1 MLWLGLADIQ
11 SERDGEMWLDR
22 WAIRKLFFSGRRQT
36 LKTDMRCLW
45 KLTKPESV
53 LRSEGAEDQRLPEP
67 QLTEPFTK
75 FTNFFRL
82 DTSCGMFDGA
92 GEVLLWKHAFSCYR
106 NTFIFFFT
114 WRRTW
119 TLKPL
124 WIKVCCHLCTFL
136 FKFSSWLCSV
146 HTSTLCLHNNN
157 SKTKPHLHKNFL
169 L

>member
-22 WAIRKLFFSGRRQT
+22 WAIRKCFSQGEDR
-36 LKTDMRCLW
+36 LW
-45 KLTKPESV
+45 KQTWGVFENSQSRSLYCEVKELKINVCRNPSSLNLSLNSLISSALIQVAGCLMEQEKCSFENMLSV
-53 LRSEGAEDQRLPEP
+53 
-67 QLTEPFTK
+67 
-75 FTNFFRL
+75 
-82 DTSCGMFDGA
+82 
-92 GEVLLWKHAFSCYR
+92 
-106 NTFIFFFT
+106 FIETIFFFFT

-124 WIKVCCHLCTFL
+124 WIKACCHLCTFL